1 MPDPVSS
8 RLPHFFDSF
17 VESLESAAEASG
29 YTPDRYAL
37 PWREKGNRAG
47 DEVPRWRQTLYD
59 TVPGMILFRDPQERK
74 LLLIFLVGE
83 TPTTGIHKEA
93 MFSAL
98 EQMAQFYPWDPE
110 HASLPSEFPAV
121 SEGADTLR
129 VMGPAFSGSAASL
142 SFVLDKWRESHSNI
156 PNVRFQ
162 IISGTATAIDASWI
176 SQAAQR
182 HETFQA
188 TVPPDSETL
197 QAIAC
202 YIDGL
207 GYPKIAILTEGNTAY
222 GQNFSH
228 QSAPQKGTDGR
239 SRLGCENGQSPPEIL
254 SLPFPMHI
262 SRVRAAASKA
272 NPQQGQAGSGTGSGN
287 PASTPPGEE
296 SATEPREVLP
306 SFSDLSVH
314 SAELTLANLLSTI
327 SREQYSYVGIVATDV
342 RDVIFLAHE
351 VRQAL
356 PRHDPLHA
364 ELRPSLC
371 LPGCQ

>member
-1 MPDPVSS
+1 
-8 RLPHFFDSF
+8 
-17 VESLESAAEASG
+17 
-29 YTPDRYAL
+29 
-37 PWREKGNRAG
+37 
-47 DEVPRWRQTLYD
+47 
-59 TVPGMILFRDPQERK
+59 
-74 LLLIFLVGE
+74 
-83 TPTTGIHKEA
+83 
-93 MFSAL
+93 
-98 EQMAQFYPWDPE
+98 
-110 HASLPSEFPAV
+110 
-121 SEGADTLR
+121 
-129 VMGPAFSGSAASL
+129 MGPAFSGSAASL

-176 SQAAQR
+176 SQAAQQ

-228 QSAPQKGTDGR
+228 QSAPQKGAAGR

-262 SRVRAAASKA
+262 SRLRAAASKA
-272 NPQQGQAGSGTGSGN
+272 NPQQGQAGSGTGSAN
-287 PASTPPGEE
+287 PASTPPAEE

-306 SFSDLSVH
+306 SFSDLSVQ

-342 RDVIFLAHE
+342 RDVTFLAQE
-351 VRQAL
+351 VRQHCPATVLFTLNSDLLYAYPDVNSATRGMIIITPYPAL
-356 PRHDPLHA
+356 QSRTALD
-364 ELRPSLC
+364 LC
-371 LPGCQ
+371 LRWGQIASSVLESGGGGRLQRDSGTPASRWKDGRLWKAPGGVRKRTIHRTAQTVPMGDGDRKRRDPSRPVVAMEGQQQLHVFASLYR